1 MECGHSALLCVRV
14 EDFRQLILSGY
25 GVLDKEW
32 PHSVRPSR
40 AFMMNDRNQQ
50 T

>member
-1 MECGHSALLCVRV
+1 MRV

-25 GVLDKEW
+25 GVLAKEW
-32 PHSVRPSR
+32 PHGVRPSR

>member
-1 MECGHSALLCVRV
+1 MECGHSALLCLRV

-25 GVLDKEW
+25 GVLDKER
-32 PHSVRPSR
+32 PRSVQPSR
-40 AFMMNDRNQQ
+40 AFMMSDRNQQ